1 MCELSVQCVAFS
13 INEVFSLNFMSF
25 ASVINIPI
33 KMFYGIVANSFA
45 AVGFA
50 VCELNWK
57 LCALPRTHTVKN
69 LMRSNEA
76 NEFYIASNNFIYIN
90 HSHVKVYARCC
101 K

>member
-1 MCELSVQCVAFS
+1 MQCVAFS
-13 INEVFSLNFMSF
+13 INDVFSLNFMSF

-57 LCALPRTHTVKN
+57 LCALPHKHTVKN

>member
-57 LCALPRTHTVKN
+57 LCKN